1 MTPLEREIIH
11 REMVAPRTDMTP
23 LEREIIH
30 REMVTPITNMTA
42 TEREIILR
50 EMVTPSPGMT
60 LLEREIIGREMFT
73 PRTTM
78 TPLESEIIHREMVTP
93 RTSMTPL
100 EPEIIHREMVTPR
113 TAVTP
118 LEREMIDRQMV
129 DRFEKEM
136 IDRERMGRKMTR
148 LVPGFPVGGT
158 ASSLGETVEVAY
170 ERMFPFTSFIM
181 KPEDLQRKTEMSGT
195 YRMLPLRGSTIM
207 TTERPRIIEIPSE
220 SSASGETTTFTKQEK
235 KVVKTLQKLLP
246 RIAESLE
253 DTETNIQQQRMR
265 GHGL

>member
-73 PRTTM
+73 PRTAM
-78 TPLESEIIHREMVTP
+78 
-93 RTSMTPL
+93 
-100 EPEIIHREMVTPR
+100 
-113 TAVTP
+113 TP
-118 LEREMIDRQMV
+118 LEREVIDLEMV
-129 DRFEKEM
+129 NRFKEM
-136 IDRERMGRKMTR
+136 IDREIMNRDITR
-148 LVPGFPVGGT
+148 VPRYPFERP
-158 ASSLGETVEVAY
+158 ASSWVESNMTVLEGRQTRAAVEEAY
-170 ERMFPFTSFIM
+170 ERLFPFTSFIM
-181 KPEDLQRKTEMSGT
+181 TPEDLHRKHPDMSGT
-195 YRMLPLRGSTIM
+195 FRTLPLTG
-207 TTERPRIIEIPSE
+207 TTMKTSERYQIFGIPSE
-220 SSASGETTTFTKQEK
+220 TFVPDEIHRGKTASLAKEEK
-235 KVVKTLQKLLP
+235 NVVHSVERLLP

-253 DTETNIQQQRMR
+253 DTETKMQQQRMR